1 MRSPLGLGTGP
12 GNDTLPRIESPA
24 RGTVAV
30 FRGSG
35 EQDFVERAVQSDA
48 FPGEVGSYEEW
59 SGAVGPHARRGRQL
73 LVPGDL
79 ATELGAAQREQV
91 TAQAQRG

>member
-1 MRSPLGLGTGP
+1 MRSALGLGARP
-12 GNDTLPRIESPA
+12 CDKALPRIESPA

-35 EQDFVERAVQSDA
+35 EQDFVERGVQSDA

-59 SGAVGPHARRGRQL
+59 SGAVGPYARRSWQL
-73 LVPGDL
+73 RVPGDL
-79 ATELGAAQREQV
+79 AT
-91 TAQAQRG
+91 